1 MEIIKSTDSTVEH
14 KGILK
19 VKETL
24 RGGGWAFFDIDGTL
38 EDANGI
44 PDDLPNNLQRLR
56 NIGIETG
63 ICTSR
68 CPTEM
73 LRFFNKIGFSDRQ
86 LFSGWM
92 LLEDSHIIIEP
103 NKPIRDALVMTK
115 QETLQEMKAFE
126 ELFVNEWLPSEAI
139 PGWGFLKDLPT
150 PPVRLSPYPHV
161 GSVSVWEKGPYESP
175 EYALMMAWAVSAG
188 QSLGI
193 QRVEFLENG
202 DGTLRL
208 LQKGINK
215 GTGLKTLAEDG
226 VIDLSRTVYFGDA
239 NNDLA
244 PAYVVLGGSGSVVAV
259 ANATKDF
266 KSVATH
272 TTYQRAGNGI
282 TEIVKQLL

>member
-1 MEIIKSTDSTVEH
+1 MEIIKPTDSTVEH

-24 RGGGWAFFDIDGTL
+24 KNGGWAFFDIDGTL
-38 EDANGI
+38 EYADGI

-63 ICTSR
+63 ICTGR
-68 CPTEM
+68 CPTEV
-73 LRFFNKIGFSDRQ
+73 LKFFNKIGFSDRQ
-86 LFSGWM
+86 LFSEWL
-92 LLEDSHIIIEP
+92 LLEDSHVVIEP
-103 NKPIRDALVMTK
+103 NKSMEHARVMTE
-115 QETLQEMKAFE
+115 QETLQEMKSFE
-126 ELFVNEWLPSEAI
+126 ELFTSEWLPSEAI
-139 PGWGFLKDLPT
+139 PGWGFLRNLPA
-150 PPVRLSPYPHV
+150 PPVRLSPYPHA
-161 GSVSVWEKGPYESP
+161 GSVSIWERGPYESP
-175 EYALMMAWAVSAG
+175 EYALMMAWAVSTG

-215 GTGLKTLAEDG
+215 GTGLKTLAEEG

-244 PAYVVLGGSGSVVAV
+244 PARVIREAGGAVVSV
-259 ANATKDF
+259 ANATRAF
-266 KSVATH
+266 KGIASHVAF
-272 TTYQRAGNGI
+272 QPGGAGVI
-282 TEIVKQLL
+282 EVIKQL